1 MGSSAL
7 PEVCS
12 NKHIMNKTAAL
23 KSIVE
28 QASKG
33 DLVFPTNVNASLKI
47 QQALDDPDCGIE
59 TAAKLVM
66 TEPLMSARVVA
77 IANSVAYNRFG
88 GGVTNIRTAITILGF
103 NTLRS
108 VTASVVMRQLSAA
121 VSDPAIRAKMEAL
134 WRHSAYV
141 AALSH
146 LIARKVSKVDAET
159 ALFAGIVHEVGGFYL
174 LSRAQEFPALLEI
187 DPSPPP
193 SDALAETDETFIGRA
208 VLNKLLVP
216 KRVVSAVEALW
227 YGMRVMPPET
237 LGDTLL
243 LANELAAVPS
253 PLDPRSPESI
263 RQSAS
268 EIDFAVGEGTLTS
281 ILSESAEEVDALTAS
296 LIS

>member
-1 MGSSAL
+1 
-7 PEVCS
+7 
-12 NKHIMNKTAAL
+12 MNKSEAL
-23 KSIVE
+23 KSIVA

-33 DLVFPTNVNASLKI
+33 DLVFPTNVNASLKM

-108 VTASVVMRQLSAA
+108 VTAAVVMRQLSAA

-141 AALSH
+141 AALAH

-187 DPSPPP
+187 ESSQTSP
-193 SDALAETDETFIGRA
+193 DALAETDETFIGRA

-237 LGDTLL
+237 LGDTLV

-253 PLDPRSPESI
+253 PLDPRSPENI

-268 EIDFAVGEGTLTS
+268 EIDFAVGEGTLLS

>member
-1 MGSSAL
+1 
-7 PEVCS
+7 
-12 NKHIMNKTAAL
+12 MNKTAAL

-108 VTASVVMRQLSAA
+108 VTAAVVMRQLSAA

-141 AALSH
+141 AALAH

>member
-1 MGSSAL
+1 
-7 PEVCS
+7 
-12 NKHIMNKTAAL
+12 MNKSAAL

-108 VTASVVMRQLSAA
+108 VTAAVVMRQLSAA

-141 AALSH
+141 AALAH

-187 DPSPPP
+187 DASPASP
-193 SDALAETDETFIGRA
+193 DALAETDETFIGRA

-253 PLDPRSPESI
+253 PLDLRSPESI

-268 EIDFAVGEGTLTS
+268 EIDFAVGEGTLLS

>member
-1 MGSSAL
+1 ML
-7 PEVCS
+7 QVCS
-12 NKHIMNKTAAL
+12 DIHTMNKQEAL
-23 KSIVE
+23 KSIVA

-108 VTASVVMRQLSAA
+108 VTAAVVMRQLSAA
-121 VSDPAIRAKMEAL
+121 VSDKAIRAKMDAL

-141 AALSH
+141 AALAH

-174 LSRAQEFPALLEI
+174 LSRAQEFPALLEMSGTDAPA
-187 DPSPPP
+187 DP
-193 SDALAETDETFIGRA
+193 LAETDETFIGRA

-253 PLDPRSPESI
+253 PLDVRSPESI
-263 RQSAS
+263 RQAAS
-268 EIDFAVGEGTLTS
+268 EIDFAVGDGTLLT
-281 ILSESAEEVDALTAS
+281 ILTESAEEVDALTAT

>member
-1 MGSSAL
+1 
-7 PEVCS
+7 
-12 NKHIMNKTAAL
+12 MNKSEAL
-23 KSIVE
+23 RSIVE
-28 QASKG
+28 QASNG

-108 VTASVVMRQLSAA
+108 VTAAVVMRQLSAA
-121 VSDPAIRAKMEAL
+121 VSHPGIRAKMEAL

-141 AALSH
+141 AALAH

-174 LSRAQEFPALLEI
+174 LSRAQEFPALLDIETAP
-187 DPSPPP
+187 PSP
-193 SDALAETDETFIGRA
+193 DDLAETDETFIGRA

-268 EIDFAVGEGTLTS
+268 EIDFAVGEGTLSS
-281 ILSESAEEVDALTAS
+281 ILSESAEDVESLTAT

>member
-1 MGSSAL
+1 
-7 PEVCS
+7 
-12 NKHIMNKTAAL
+12 MNKSAAL

-108 VTASVVMRQLSAA
+108 VTAAVVMRQLSAA
-121 VSDPAIRAKMEAL
+121 VTDPAIRAKMEAL

-141 AALSH
+141 AALAH

-187 DPSPPP
+187 DAIPASP
-193 SDALAETDETFIGRA
+193 DALAETDETFIGRA

-253 PLDPRSPESI
+253 PLDLRSPESI

-268 EIDFAVGEGTLTS
+268 EIDFAVGEGTLLS

>member
-1 MGSSAL
+1 
-7 PEVCS
+7 
-12 NKHIMNKTAAL
+12 MNKSAAL

-108 VTASVVMRQLSAA
+108 VTAAVVMRQLSAA

-141 AALSH
+141 AALAH

-187 DPSPPP
+187 DPSPASP
-193 SDALAETDETFIGRA
+193 DALAETDETFIGRA

-268 EIDFAVGEGTLTS
+268 EIDFAVGEGTLLS

>member
-1 MGSSAL
+1 
-7 PEVCS
+7 
-12 NKHIMNKTAAL
+12 MNKQEAL
-23 KSIVE
+23 KSIVA

-108 VTASVVMRQLSAA
+108 VTAAVVMRQLSAA
-121 VSDPAIRAKMEAL
+121 VSDKAIRAKMDAL

-141 AALSH
+141 AALAH

-174 LSRAQEFPALLEI
+174 LSRAQEFPALLEMTGPDAPA
-187 DPSPPP
+187 DP
-193 SDALAETDETFIGRA
+193 LAETDETFIGRA

-253 PLDPRSPESI
+253 PLDVRSPESI
-263 RQSAS
+263 RQAAS
-268 EIDFAVGEGTLTS
+268 EIDFAVGDGTLLT
-281 ILSESAEEVDALTAS
+281 ILTESAEEVDALTAT

>member
-1 MGSSAL
+1 
-7 PEVCS
+7 
-12 NKHIMNKTAAL
+12 MNKTAAL

-108 VTASVVMRQLSAA
+108 VTAAVVMRQLSAA
-121 VSDPAIRAKMEAL
+121 VSDPAIRNKMEAL

-141 AALSH
+141 AALAH

-187 DPSPPP
+187 DTNPAP

>member
-1 MGSSAL
+1 
-7 PEVCS
+7 
-12 NKHIMNKTAAL
+12 MNKSEAL
-23 KSIVE
+23 KSIVA

-108 VTASVVMRQLSAA
+108 VTAAVVMRQLSAA

-141 AALSH
+141 AALAH

-187 DPSPPP
+187 ESSQTSP
-193 SDALAETDETFIGRA
+193 DALAETDETFIGRA

-237 LGDTLL
+237 LGDTLV

-253 PLDPRSPESI
+253 PLDPRSPENI

-268 EIDFAVGEGTLTS
+268 EIDFAVGEGTLLS

>member
-1 MGSSAL
+1 
-7 PEVCS
+7 
-12 NKHIMNKTAAL
+12 MNKSEAL
-23 KSIVE
+23 KSIVV

-33 DLVFPTNVNASLKI
+33 DLVFPTNVNATLKI

-108 VTASVVMRQLSAA
+108 VTAAVVMRQLSAA
-121 VSDPAIRAKMEAL
+121 VSDRHIRAKMEEL

-141 AALSH
+141 GALAH

-159 ALFAGIVHEVGGFYL
+159 ALFAGIIHEVGGFYL
-174 LSRAQEFPALLEI
+174 LSRAEEFPALLDIEPLA
-187 DPSPPP
+187 DHE
-193 SDALAETDETFIGRA
+193 DALAETDETFIGRA

-243 LANELAAVPS
+243 LANELAAIPS

-263 RQSAS
+263 RQAAS
-268 EIDFAVGEGTLTS
+268 EIDFAVGEGTLHS
-281 ILSESAEEVDALTAS
+281 ILTESAEEVTSLTAT
-296 LIS
+296 LIN

>member
-1 MGSSAL
+1 
-7 PEVCS
+7 
-12 NKHIMNKTAAL
+12 MNKSAAL

-108 VTASVVMRQLSAA
+108 VTAAVVMRQLSAA
-121 VSDPAIRAKMEAL
+121 VSDPAIRNKMEAL

-141 AALSH
+141 AALAH

-187 DPSPPP
+187 DTTPVAT
-193 SDALAETDETFIGRA
+193 DALAETDETFIGRA

-253 PLDPRSPESI
+253 PLDPRSPENI

-268 EIDFAVGEGTLTS
+268 EIDFAVGEGTLLS

>member
-1 MGSSAL
+1 
-7 PEVCS
+7 
-12 NKHIMNKTAAL
+12 MNKSEAL

-108 VTASVVMRQLSAA
+108 VTAAVVMRQLSAA
-121 VSDPAIRAKMEAL
+121 VSNPGIRVKMDAL

-141 AALSH
+141 AALAH

-174 LSRAQEFPALLEI
+174 LSRAQEFPSLLEI
-187 DPSPPP
+187 DIAPASP
-193 SDALAETDETFIGRA
+193 DALAETDETYIGRA

-268 EIDFAVGEGTLTS
+268 EIDFAVGEGTLLS
-281 ILSESAEEVDALTAS
+281 ILSESAEDVESLTAT
-296 LIS
+296 LIN

>member
-1 MGSSAL
+1 
-7 PEVCS
+7 
-12 NKHIMNKTAAL
+12 MNKTAAL

-108 VTASVVMRQLSAA
+108 VTAAVVMRQLSAA
-121 VSDPAIRAKMEAL
+121 VSDPAIRNKMEAL

-159 ALFAGIVHEVGGFYL
+159 ALFAGIVHEVGSFYL

>member
-1 MGSSAL
+1 
-7 PEVCS
+7 
-12 NKHIMNKTAAL
+12 MNKTAAL

-108 VTASVVMRQLSAA
+108 VTAAVVMRQLSAA

>member
-1 MGSSAL
+1 
-7 PEVCS
+7 
-12 NKHIMNKTAAL
+12 MNKSAAL

-108 VTASVVMRQLSAA
+108 VTAAVVMRQLSAA

-141 AALSH
+141 AALAH

-193 SDALAETDETFIGRA
+193 PDALAETDETFIGRA